1 MDMARTLSFNAPL
14 FPKRT
19 AASDA
24 YNPEIAATNQRFDHC
39 CMIDPDFDTGIVA
52 SEIEIIPGVT
62 CTFDSQ
68 TYEPRLEYKR

>member
-1 MDMARTLSFNAPL
+1 MARTLSFNAPL

-19 AASDA
+19 AA
-24 YNPEIAATNQRFDHC
+24 YNPEIESSPRQHFDHC
-39 CMIDPDFDTGIVA
+39 CMLDPDFDTGIVA